1 MDVGRIAVPPNRS
14 DWISYVLE
22 FYVYLFPNPMKLS
35 ASFGQFKMCLA
46 NNISCNRRIFDNIGE
61 EALILTSYLE
71 FDTRIGDVI
80 DITEKTAAEIRESGL
95 QTGIAVVFVP
105 GATGAVTTIEH
116 EPGLVEDIRTALERL
131 APEQNEYSH
140 DQKWGD
146 GNGHSHIRASFIGP
160 SLTVPFQN
168 GQLMLGT
175 WQQIVFLELDN
186 RPRKR
191 RIILQMLGE

>member
-1 MDVGRIAVPPNRS
+1 MILPR
-14 DWISYVLE
+14 
-22 FYVYLFPNPMKLS
+22 YL
-35 ASFGQFKMCLA
+35 
-46 NNISCNRRIFDNIGE
+46 D
-61 EALILTSYLE
+61 

-80 DITEKTAAEIRESGL
+80 DITESVAAAVQESGL
-95 QTGIAVVFVP
+95 QAGIAVVFVP

-116 EPGLVEDIRTALERL
+116 EPGLVDDIRAALERI
-131 APEQNEYSH
+131 APKQEAYAH

-146 GNGHSHIRASFIGP
+146 GNGHSHIRASLIGP

-186 RPRKR
+186 RPRRR
-191 RIILQMLGE
+191 RIIVQILGE